1 MLLRGG
7 SLPIS
12 FHRRALHGQGTRP
25 PGLATSTA
33 APG

>member
-12 FHRRALHGQGTRP
+12 FHRRALHGEGARP
-25 PGLATSTA
+25 PGLPDS
-33 APG
+33 